1 MPKVAVLIVAAG
13 KGERTGRAGP
23 KQYEPLGGKPML
35 RRTADAFR
43 GWPIRVGIGPG
54 QDALY
59 RTTMGEEA
67 PPPIAG
73 GARRQESVRL
83 GLEALA
89 ADPPDFVL
97 IHDAAR
103 PLVSRAVI
111 ARVIAALE
119 KGAAGAV
126 PMLAVA
132 DTLRRQ
138 EAGHWVTVPR
148 EGLQRA
154 QTPQGFRFAQILKA
168 HRNHAAADAT
178 DDVAIAGLA
187 GLAVE
192 AVAGEEDN
200 LKVTTEKDFALAERL
215 MGGETRSAMGYD
227 AHRFTQG
234 DHVWLC
240 GVKIPHDHGLEGHSD
255 ADAGLHALTDAVLGC
270 ISAGD
275 IGQHFPPTDD
285 RWKGAPSWKFLDH
298 ANRLV
303 REKGGAVVHC
313 DVTLICERPKIGPHR
328 DTMRA
333 RIAEILSLDIERVSV
348 KATTTEGMGYTGRR
362 EGLAA
367 QAVAT
372 VRLPPSS
379 SEAVGQK
386 Q

>member
-1 MPKVAVLIVAAG
+1 MSRLAVLIVAAG
-13 KGERTGRAGP
+13 KGERTGRSGP
-23 KQYEPLGGKPML
+23 KQYELLGGLPML
-35 RRTADAFR
+35 RRTADAFA
-43 GWPIRVGIGPG
+43 GWPARVVVGPG

-59 RTTMGEEA
+59 RAAMGPGA
-67 PPPIAG
+67 PAPIIG
-73 GARRQESVRL
+73 GARRQDSVRL

-138 EAGHWVTVPR
+138 DGGQWLTVPR

-154 QTPQGFRFAQILKA
+154 QTPQGFRFAEILKA
-168 HRNHAAADAT
+168 HRDHQAADAT

-215 MGGETRSAMGYD
+215 LGGETRSAMGYD

-240 GVKIPHDHGLEGHSD
+240 GVNVPHDHGLEGHSD
-255 ADAGLHALTDAVLGC
+255 ADAGLHALTDAILGC

-285 RWKGAPSWKFLDH
+285 RWKGAPSWKFLDY
-298 ANRLV
+298 ANSLV
-303 REKGGAVVHC
+303 KQKGGAVLHC

-328 DTMRA
+328 DAMRA
-333 RIAEILSLDIERVSV
+333 RIAEILSLDIDRVSV

-379 SEAVGQK
+379 GEAIGHK

>member
-1 MPKVAVLIVAAG
+1 MARVAVLIVAAG

-23 KQYEPLGGKPML
+23 KQYELLGGLPML

-43 GWPIRVGIGPG
+43 GWPVRTVIGPG

-59 RTTMGEEA
+59 TAAMGADA

-73 GARRQESVRL
+73 GARRQDSVRL

-103 PLVSRAVI
+103 PLVSRAVTE
-111 ARVIAALE
+111 RVIAALE
-119 KGAAGAV
+119 KGAKGAV

-138 EAGHWVTVPR
+138 DGDQWITVSR
-148 EGLQRA
+148 DGLQRA
-154 QTPQGFRFAQILKA
+154 QTPQGFRFADILKA
-168 HRNHAAADAT
+168 HRDHQAADAT

-215 MGGETRSAMGYD
+215 LGGETRSAMGYD
-227 AHRFTQG
+227 AHRFTEG

-240 GVKIPHDHGLEGHSD
+240 GVKVPHDHGLEGHSD
-255 ADAGLHALTDAVLGC
+255 ADAGLHALTDAILGC

-298 ANRLV
+298 GHSLV
-303 REKGGAVVHC
+303 KQKGGAVLHC

-328 DTMRA
+328 EAMRA

-372 VRLPPSS
+372 VRLTPSS
-379 SEAVGQK
+379 SEGHR
-386 Q
+386 